1 MNPHSTS
8 ATLFLRLGLTC
19 AFILGTSP
27 SPLAAPEDF
36 YKAHLQTGVKMGMS
50 QEELAK
56 ARPAARSVDMSG
68 FDRPAGG
75 KPPGPPAEMAE
86 FRRGRDRGSFGRDR
100 GSFSGY
106 RFKEG
111 KLCAVTEA
119 TLVATKM
126 GIVPIE
132 QTQAAVSKLT
142 EELKASFILKAQ
154 DQIVRSGGLEWAT
167 LLTAQLWEDKT
178 SGLHLY
184 FVATNHGIEIVL
196 FDPKVFAKTD
206 FFAGAET
213 LEESKADMESIRRQH
228 GDRADPPRPLIDL
241 LAKPATEKK

>member
-8 ATLFLRLGLTC
+8 TTLSLRLGLTC
-19 AFILGTSP
+19 AFILGISP
-27 SPLAAPEDF
+27 FPFAAPEDF

-56 ARPAARSVDMSG
+56 ARPAARSMDMSG
-68 FDRPAGG
+68 FDRPAGA
-75 KPPGPPAEMAE
+75 KPPVPLAEMAE
-86 FRRGRDRGSFGRDR
+86 LRRERDR

-119 TLVATKM
+119 TLGATKM

-132 QTQAAVSKLT
+132 ETQAAVSKLT
-142 EELKASFILKAQ
+142 EELKANFILKAQ
-154 DQIVRSGGLEWAT
+154 DQIVRSGGLEGYA
-167 LLTAQLWEDKT
+167 LLTALLWEDKT

-196 FDPKVFAKTD
+196 FDPKVFAKAD
-206 FFAGAET
+206 FFAGPEM
-213 LEESKADMESIRRQH
+213 LEELKANMESIRRQH

-241 LAKPATEKK
+241 LAKPTTEKK